1 MYLFFSIYVICLF
14 SISPLFSEDTSF
26 KSLYDEYKR
35 GNYETVSRL
44 SEKIL
49 NSKTGNLDP
58 RIFYLYVATEQDW
71 EKIKARA
78 GNFPNPAAGKDSSHY
93 FNALYLAMERALV
106 LGEYESL
113 IKWGRLFQKEGK
125 TSARYVDAVLIL
137 AAGLLELRNP
147 KEALKAME
155 ELENLNPSEK
165 NKEQMAALKNEIGR
179 DTGN

>member
-14 SISPLFSEDTSF
+14 SISPLFSEETSF

-44 SEKIL
+44 TEKIL
-49 NSKTGNLDP
+49 NSKTGNRDP

-71 EKIKARA
+71 EKIKART
-78 GNFPNPAAGKDSSHY
+78 GSFPIPTGKDSSHY

-125 TSARYVDAVLIL
+125 GNSRYVDAVLIL
-137 AAGLLELRNP
+137 AAGLLELKNP

-155 ELENLNPSEK
+155 ELDNLNPSPK
-165 NKEQMAALKNEIGR
+165 NKEQMIALKNEIGR

>member
-1 MYLFFSIYVICLF
+1 M
-14 SISPLFSEDTSF
+14 
-26 KSLYDEYKR
+26 YDEYKR

-49 NSKTGNLDP
+49 NSKTGNWDS

-71 EKIKARA
+71 EKIKAKA
-78 GNFPNPAAGKDSSHY
+78 MNFPPPTGKDSSHY
-93 FNALYLAMERALV
+93 FNALYLVMERALV

-125 TSARYVDAVLIL
+125 TNSRYVDAVLIL
-137 AAGLLELRNP
+137 AAGLLELKNP
-147 KEALKAME
+147 KEALRAME

-165 NKEQMAALKNEIGR
+165 NKIQMTALKNEIGR
-179 DTGN
+179 EVGN